1 MKQLEQ
7 ITAKF
12 SELRE
17 KAQPALEKAQNAYQK
32 AKKIGK
38 KAWPWIWAGRKIL
51 LSIPVLW
58 LMLYFAR
65 LNWNVLPELVGL
77 NLQTTGEYARYI
89 SKELAVYGPMG
100 VTGGCLAMM
109 FLSRKTVYPWMI
121 CMFSML
127 LPLLILI
134 TNIFPS

>member
-1 MKQLEQ
+1 MKQIEQ
-7 ITAKF
+7 LTAKMQ
-12 SELRE
+12 ELRD
-17 KAQPALEKAQNAYQK
+17 KAQPWLKKADTGYRK
-32 AKKIGK
+32 AKDIWK
-38 KAWPWIWAGRKIL
+38 KAWPWIWQARKL
-51 LSIPVLW
+51 LLAIPVVY

-65 LNWNVLPELVGL
+65 LNWNVLPEQVGL
-77 NLQTTGEYARYI
+77 NLQTSGEYAQYI

-127 LPLLILI
+127 LPLLILL
-134 TNIFPS
+134 TNIFPA

>member
-77 NLQTTGEYARYI
+77 NLQTTGEYAQYI

-127 LPLLILI
+127 LPLLILV

>member
-7 ITAKF
+7 VTAKVN
-12 SELRE
+12 ELRE
-17 KAQPALEKAQNAYQK
+17 KTKPVVEKVDQGYRK
-32 AKKIGK
+32 VKKVWAV
-38 KAWPWIWAGRKIL
+38 AWPWIWQFRKVL
-51 LSIPVLW
+51 FAIPVVYLA
-58 LMLYFAR
+58 LYFAR

-77 NLQTTGEYARYI
+77 NLQTNGEYAQYI
-89 SKELAVYGPMG
+89 SRELAVYGPLG

-134 TNIFPS
+134 TNIFPA

>member
-1 MKQLEQ
+1 MKQIEQ
-7 ITAKF
+7 LTAKWQAF
-12 SELRE
+12 RE
-17 KAQPALEKAQNAYQK
+17 KARPWIEKADKGYRK
-32 AKKIGK
+32 AKHIWK
-38 KAWPWIWAGRKIL
+38 KAWPWIWQARKIL
-51 LSIPVLW
+51 LAVPIVY

-65 LNWNVLPELVGL
+65 LNWNVLPEMVGL
-77 NLQTTGEYARYI
+77 HLQTTGEYARYI
-89 SKELAVYGPMG
+89 TRELAVYGPMG

>member
-7 ITAKF
+7 LTAKANA
-12 SELRE
+12 LWE
-17 KAQPALEKAQNAYQK
+17 KAQPWVEKADRGYRR
-32 AKKIGK
+32 GK
-38 KAWPWIWAGRKIL
+38 EIWTKAWPWIWQARKL
-51 LSIPVLW
+51 LLAIPVVY
-58 LMLYFAR
+58 LMMYFAR
-65 LNWNVLPELVGL
+65 LNWNVLPEQVGL
-77 NLQTTGEYARYI
+77 HLQNSGDYARYI

-109 FLSRKTVYPWMI
+109 FLSRKTLYPWMI

>member
-1 MKQLEQ
+1 MKELEQ
-7 ITAKF
+7 LRTKMQ
-12 SELRE
+12 ELRS
-17 KAQPALEKAQNAYQK
+17 KAQPYVEKADKGYRK
-32 AKKIGK
+32 AKDIWK
-38 KAWPWIWAGRKIL
+38 KAKPWLWQSRKL
-51 LSIPVLW
+51 LLAIPVVY

-65 LNWNVLPELVGL
+65 LNWNVLPEQVGL

-89 SKELAVYGPMG
+89 TKELAVYGPMG

-127 LPLLILI
+127 LPLLILL
-134 TNIFPS
+134 TNIFPA